1 MIGLGTIINVGAIV
15 VGGIIGKFFG
25 RFLKERHQDTLIK
38 TCGVSTMF
46 LSIGG
51 AMEEMLAIEGSGLVS
66 GRALFLVLCLVLGAL
81 VGEIINIE
89 GLFERFGEWLK
100 IKSGNAKD
108 KGFVNAFVTTSF
120 TVCIGAMAIIG
131 SIQDGLFGDYTI
143 LATKAI
149 LDFIIVLVLTGTMG
163 NGCVFSA
170 IPVLCLQG
178 GMTLLARVI
187 EPIMTEAA
195 LSNLSLVGSVMIFC
209 VGMNLVFDKR
219 VRVANLL
226 PALVFAVAAA
236 FLPFSL
242 G

>member
-1 MIGLGTIINVGAIV
+1 MIGLGTLINTGAIV
-15 VGGIIGKFFG
+15 VGGVFGKLFG
-25 RFLKERHQDTLIK
+25 RFLKERHQDTLVK

-46 LSIGG
+46 LSIAGVMEKMLTVEDG
-51 AMEEMLAIEGSGLVS
+51 ALVS
-66 GRALFLVLCLVLGAL
+66 GQALFLVLCLVLGAL
-81 VGEIINIE
+81 VGEIINFE

-100 IKSGNAKD
+100 IKTGNARD

-131 SIQDGLFGDYTI
+131 SIQDGIFGDYTI
-143 LATKAI
+143 LATKSI
-149 LDFIIVLVLTGTMG
+149 LDFIIVLVLTGSMG
-163 NGCVFSA
+163 NGCAFSA
-170 IPVLCLQG
+170 IPVFLLQG
-178 GMTLLARVI
+178 SMTLLARVI

-195 LSNLSLVGSVMIFC
+195 LANLSLVGSVLIFC
-209 VGMNLVFDKR
+209 VGINLVFEKR
-219 VRVANLL
+219 IRVANLL